1 MSFRS
6 AVEKLRLLGSTP
18 ATLSNLVRDA
28 GTADDD
34 SIALLARVLAESGRV
49 APPRSGTC
57 DLASTGGPSS
67 LSTLLCPLYLRALGY
82 IVPKVGVPGRP
93 AGAVDVLATI
103 AGYEID
109 LTHLEFERMLAKT
122 GFCHAIAGKD
132 VAPIDAE
139 LFRLR
144 KQFNAVNVAPLVIA
158 SLLSK
163 KVAVGLDHVVLDVRV
178 SPYGN
183 FGRNLVQARNRA
195 TRYCRVAELLG
206 IRATCVLTD
215 GSRPYQPFIG
225 RGESLLA
232 LDLALYGE
240 PDRWLQRHI
249 DQCGQ
254 IVALAARKPA
264 SLPNRKQ
271 LRQVFEAHLV
281 SQGSSYNSYR
291 KRVAEIASEATTL
304 VHSESD
310 GFIATNMELIRKT
323 IVDNQA
329 SQRSGSRFS
338 DPVGAQLLVES
349 GCYVTEGKPVAAIRH
364 NDRNTSLATM
374 AEFRMAFSSLPTP
387 PDPQW
392 NIEAI
397 RSTT

>member
-1 MSFRS
+1 M
-6 AVEKLRLLGSTP
+6 
-18 ATLSNLVRDA
+18 
-28 GTADDD
+28 
-34 SIALLARVLAESGRV
+34 
-49 APPRSGTC
+49 
-57 DLASTGGPSS
+57 
-67 LSTLLCPLYLRALGY
+67 STLLCPLYLRALGY
-82 IVPKVGVPGRP
+82 IVPKVGVAGRP

-109 LTHLEFERMLAKT
+109 LTHSEFEDKLAKT

-132 VAPIDAE
+132 VAPLDGE
-139 LFRLR
+139 LFQLR
-144 KQFNAVNVAPLVIA
+144 KQLNAVDVAPLVIA

-163 KVAVGLDHVVLDVRV
+163 KVAVGLDHVVLEVRV

-183 FGRNLVQARNRA
+183 FGRNLVEARKRS

-232 LDLALYGE
+232 LDLALYGK

-249 DQCGQ
+249 ELCGQ
-254 IVALAARKPA
+254 IVAVAARQSV

-304 VHSESD
+304 IHSETN
-310 GFIATNMELIRKT
+310 GFVDINVELIRN
-323 IVDNQA
+323 ILVDSQA
-329 SQRSGSRFS
+329 SQQSGSRFS
-338 DPVGAQLLVES
+338 DPVGVHLLVES
-349 GCYVTEGKPVAAIRH
+349 GCYVTEGKPVATIRQSER
-364 NDRNTSLATM
+364 DTLLATM
-374 AEFRMAFSSLPTP
+374 TEIRKAFSYLTMP

-392 NIEAI
+392 YMEAI
-397 RSTT
+397 RSTA